1 MTLAGGQR
9 FNQRELCCCICLH
22 KAASS
27 KGDPGTH
34 GCFCCRVSAL
44 LGVMS
49 WDVRLS
55 WACSSSL
62 CLYTALGVL
71 TLQEMA
77 ASCGGNTTTARKK
90 NHFSAL
96 CWWGLLG
103 GSGVAV
109 CGFWSCPMDS
119 QQSMAAPPGSIWHQK
134 NSPQNSILG
143 KIRFEKAK
151 NVSGEV
157 TRDQVGCWSQVS
169 RCHGHPRGL
178 PFMLQICFQVK

>member
-62 CLYTALGVL
+62 GLYTALGVL

-90 NHFSAL
+90 NHFSAFCVGGGSWVAAVWL
-96 CWWGLLG
+96 CVGSGAAPWTHSNPWQHLLG
-103 GSGVAV
+103 QFGIKKI
-109 CGFWSCPMDS
+109 
-119 QQSMAAPPGSIWHQK
+119 PPR
-134 NSPQNSILG
+134 IL
-143 KIRFEKAK
+143 F
-151 NVSGEV
+151 
-157 TRDQVGCWSQVS
+157 
-169 RCHGHPRGL
+169 
-178 PFMLQICFQVK
+178 

>member
-9 FNQRELCCCICLH
+9 FNQRELCCCVCLH

-34 GCFCCRVSAL
+34 GYFCCRVSAL

-62 CLYTALGVL
+62 GLYTALGVL

-77 ASCGGNTTTARKK
+77 ALCGGNTTTARKK
-90 NHFSAL
+90 IISQHSVLVGAL
-96 CWWGLLG
+96 GWQQCGCVWVLELPHGLTAIH
-103 GSGVAV
+103 GSTSWVNLASKK
-109 CGFWSCPMDS
+109 F
-119 QQSMAAPPGSIWHQK
+119 PPEFYFRK
-134 NSPQNSILG
+134 N
-143 KIRFEKAK
+143 
-151 NVSGEV
+151 
-157 TRDQVGCWSQVS
+157 
-169 RCHGHPRGL
+169 
-178 PFMLQICFQVK
+178 